1 MKYERANQLQF
12 WRFLAFLIIFQC
24 HASQWA
30 PFQID
35 NIRALLG
42 VFFFVLLS
50 GAMSSYALHQ
60 KAFRNDSK
68 GILDH
73 KIKSVIRAYPLY
85 IITNCFTMAYL
96 IPIDLVTSHSF
107 KDLAKEFINFIL
119 TATMLQPW
127 FLKTESFNAT
137 SWYVASVSWIGILSI
152 PVHIFSEK
160 KMGSK
165 RPVILMSILALAGVL
180 YTAIMTFGASY
191 ILKIDITTVPIL
203 YHPLVLLGLFIS
215 GMSLGFIAII
225 LIDRASE
232 RKTKSSVFTML
243 EIILTVLWLSLLF
256 YPSTNI
262 GIFPVLSIVVDY
274 FLILVFIFGRGK
286 LSDLFRLSP
295 LVHLGNITFETY
307 LVHQIIIFAFCFR
320 NGWSSFSRLGNLF
333 ALSLCMFVTL
343 VISDFLH
350 SMVGRRT
357 MK

>member
-1 MKYERANQLQF
+1 
-12 WRFLAFLIIFQC
+12 
-24 HASQWA
+24 
-30 PFQID
+30 
-35 NIRALLG
+35 
-42 VFFFVLLS
+42 
-50 GAMSSYALHQ
+50 
-60 KAFRNDSK
+60 
-68 GILDH
+68 
-73 KIKSVIRAYPLY
+73 
-85 IITNCFTMAYL
+85 MAYL

-160 KMGSK
+160 KLGSK

-180 YTAIMTFGASY
+180 YTAIMTFGAAF

-203 YHPLVLLGLFIS
+203 YHP
-215 GMSLGFIAII
+215 
-225 LIDRASE
+225 
-232 RKTKSSVFTML
+232 
-243 EIILTVLWLSLLF
+243 
-256 YPSTNI
+256 
-262 GIFPVLSIVVDY
+262 
-274 FLILVFIFGRGK
+274 LVFIFGRGK

>member
-1 MKYERANQLQF
+1 MNLSRGFFDIVENIKMKYERANQLQF

-119 TATMLQPW
+119 TATMLQPGFW
-127 FLKTESFNAT
+127 RQNPLMPPAGT
-137 SWYVASVSWIGILSI
+137 S
-152 PVHIFSEK
+152 HQF
-160 KMGSK
+160 
-165 RPVILMSILALAGVL
+165 
-180 YTAIMTFGASY
+180 
-191 ILKIDITTVPIL
+191 
-203 YHPLVLLGLFIS
+203 LGL
-215 GMSLGFIAII
+215 
-225 LIDRASE
+225 
-232 RKTKSSVFTML
+232 V
-243 EIILTVLWLSLLF
+243 
-256 YPSTNI
+256 Y
-262 GIFPVLSIVVDY
+262 
-274 FLILVFIFGRGK
+274 
-286 LSDLFRLSP
+286 
-295 LVHLGNITFETY
+295 
-307 LVHQIIIFAFCFR
+307 
-320 NGWSSFSRLGNLF
+320 
-333 ALSLCMFVTL
+333 
-343 VISDFLH
+343 
-350 SMVGRRT
+350 
-357 MK
+357 